1 MTRQAPRS
9 DTRSDRRAR
18 PLPAGVAP
26 GSEISLRQLLE
37 HRLVQLGLGEE
48 LLQPGIL
55 RLELPKPL
63 RLICLHAPVLVP
75 PAVPARLRHL
85 EIAEHLGEVLAP
97 VEQTVPLTQLAD
109 DLLGRVTVTLHRGFV
124 LLPGMLDVGLPQQVD
139 HHPRPGSE
147 RRTRDQPR
155 LSAHPKRG
163 TIAMHATRLVASGFV
178 GVPSSSMFPSSS
190 QTSHL
195 YLWVATHRM
204 TRHNE
209 RLTTAGPCERHDHA
223 VGRRHRSP
231 DSVRVLTT
239 RLTPTSASA
248 VRLNAEGLPLLRTMD
263 WADPQNRLHHV
274 ASQVEE
280 QMQVQRKPRT
290 QCQRLEDSTDD
301 NLLGGLQPTP
311 PDVRPRSPKR

>member
-55 RLELPKPL
+55 RLALPKPL

-124 LLPGMLDVGLPQQVD
+124 LLPSMLDVGLPQQVD
-139 HHPRPGSE
+139 HHPGPGSPA
-147 RRTRDQPR
+147 RTPDQPR

-163 TIAMHATRLVASGFV
+163 TIAMHAHSVSCIGLRRCALQLDVPELIADITLVPLGRYAPNDAPQRASHYG
-178 GVPSSSMFPSSS
+178 
-190 QTSHL
+190 
-195 YLWVATHRM
+195 W
-204 TRHNE
+204 
-209 RLTTAGPCERHDHA
+209 
-223 VGRRHRSP
+223 
-231 DSVRVLTT
+231 
-239 RLTPTSASA
+239 A
-248 VRLNAEGLPLLRTMD
+248 VRKA
-263 WADPQNRLHHV
+263 
-274 ASQVEE
+274 
-280 QMQVQRKPRT
+280 
-290 QCQRLEDSTDD
+290 
-301 NLLGGLQPTP
+301 
-311 PDVRPRSPKR
+311 